1 MDWLW
6 TVAFGIGVLVALVV
20 VLVLFQRSLDKP
32 GGREGLGT
40 MGDGLGAMGNFFAPG
55 QADAKEEL
63 DRQKKAQA
71 VMPKAEDDD
80 EKHGSVRYGADG
92 RPVSIRLNVKKD

>member
-40 MGDGLGAMGNFFAPG
+40 MGDGMGAMGNFFAPG

-80 EKHGSVRYGADG
+80 EKHGAVRYGADG